1 MYYWMIAE
9 VDESATTKEAI
20 SAMRDSAGETKER
33 RRDAWGEWKAE
44 MATKEEK
51 ARNGRKSLNTGTQD
65 RKKLVVKSTLFRF
78 HRPAGTLSLSLALG
92 ISISPRFSS
101 SSIT

>member
-9 VDESATTKEAI
+9 VDENATTKEGI
-20 SAMRDSAGETKER
+20 SAMRDSAGETKGR

-51 ARNGRKSLNTGTQD
+51 ARNGT
-65 RKKLVVKSTLFRF
+65 
-78 HRPAGTLSLSLALG
+78 
-92 ISISPRFSS
+92 
-101 SSIT
+101 